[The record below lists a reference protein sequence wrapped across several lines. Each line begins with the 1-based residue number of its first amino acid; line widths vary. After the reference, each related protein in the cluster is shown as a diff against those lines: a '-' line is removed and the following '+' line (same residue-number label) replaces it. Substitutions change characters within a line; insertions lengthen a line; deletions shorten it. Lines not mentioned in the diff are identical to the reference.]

1 MAVARWPNSQAV
13 AMMGLLGAVI
23 IGLVLCYL
31 LATPFIPALVGS
43 FALAVIFVPLDAR
56 LRLKLRSHGLAA
68 ALCVTIIALIV
79 VVPTLLVIGTLIDEI
94 TQSAPRIAQM
104 VDADHWN
111 NIINSR
117 PWLSPL
123 LRVIN
128 ERFDI
133 PDLAKAGAAWM
144 AGWSGTF
151 VQGSFSSAV
160 SMLMTFYI
168 LFYLLRDREMIR
180 SSIAQ
185 ALPLSAS
192 EFARLSDRVVN
203 TIFATVFGLGA
214 TAALQGVLGGLM
226 FWWLG
231 FTAPLFWG
239 VVMGML
245 AVVPFLGAFVIWA
258 PAALFLGL
266 SGDLSSAVIL
276 GLWGTLVV
284 GLVDNAVYPVLVG
297 QRLRLHTVISFIAI
311 VGGLILLGAPG
322 VVLGPVIVSVTIV
335 LTGIWRERVNN
346 SAPEP
351 SEAT

>member
-1 MAVARWPNSQAV
+1 MPVARWPSRQAV

-23 IGLVLCYL
+23 LGLVLCYL

-43 FALAVIFVPLDAR
+43 FALAVIFVPLDAK
-56 LRLKLRSHGLAA
+56 LRLKLRSNGLAA
-68 ALCVTIIALIV
+68 ALCVAIIALIV
-79 VVPTLLVIGTLIDEI
+79 VVPTLLVLGALIDEI
-94 TQSAPRIAQM
+94 SQSAPRIAQM
-104 VDADHWN
+104 VDANRWN

-117 PWLSPL
+117 PWLSPV

-144 AGWSGTF
+144 ARWSGTF
-151 VQGSFSSAV
+151 VQGSFSSAI

-180 SSIAQ
+180 SSLAQ

-192 EFARLSDRVVN
+192 EFSRLSDRLVN

-214 TAALQGVLGGLM
+214 TAALQGVMGGLM

-231 FTAPLFWG
+231 LTAPLFWG

-245 AVVPFLGAFVIWA
+245 SIVPFLGAFVIWG

-276 GLWGTLVV
+276 GLWGILVV
-284 GLVDNAVYPVLVG
+284 GLVDNAVYPMLVG
-297 QRLRLHTVISFIAI
+297 QRLRLHTIVSFIAI

-335 LTGIWRERVNN
+335 LASIWQERLKKP
-346 SAPEP
+346 SPEP
-351 SEAT
+351 PEIP